1 MESCIDIV
9 IILSLFGL
17 VLTILAFLL
26 LTVFDDS
33 FFLFLIFVMVFLS
46 FLSCTYFLV
55 YAQEVP
61 IENEALDSSTE
72 VTVPEGDSLEEYKID
87 LMNEYLKDI
96 RDSLVATSSDV
107 QPLTDELDTIEGVP
121 DLTEDIYDENLVA
134 NVTPASELSHSSFYS
149 AGNNLTYTN
158 VLKYKLLID
167 GTVYYCLFPPNIKDY
182 LMVDKDGYLYNSST
196 STVWGKLY
204 RNTLDL
210 NADNGMILHLDGA
223 LNNNYY
229 SLRNNHSNNYI
240 RTYSWRW
247 YSGSYHLEQ
256 SDRYVHVKVQK
267 MYQPFLVS
275 DSLTII
281 LIFLVGGGVFICL
294 YNLYRHY

>member
-9 IILSLFGL
+9 IILTLLAVFLIIVSFLILLFIDGDFYFFSIILIVLL
-17 VLTILAFLL
+17 VLSLCY
-26 LTVFDDS
+26 
-33 FFLFLIFVMVFLS
+33 S
-46 FLSCTYFLV
+46 FL
-55 YAQEVP
+55 AHAEEVP
-61 IENEALDSSTE
+61 IENEASESSIDK
-72 VTVPEGDSLEEYKID
+72 TVPEVNSLEEYKID

-121 DLTEDIYDENLVA
+121 DLTEDIYDENLVTD
-134 NVTPASELSHSSFYS
+134 VTPASELSHSSFYS

-210 NADNGMILHLDGA
+210 NADNGMILHLEGA

-275 DSLTII
+275 DSLMII

>member
-9 IILSLFGL
+9 IILALLAGFLIIVAFLIILFIDGDFYFFSIIPIVLL
-17 VLTILAFLL
+17 VLSLCY
-26 LTVFDDS
+26 
-33 FFLFLIFVMVFLS
+33 S
-46 FLSCTYFLV
+46 FL
-55 YAQEVP
+55 AHAEEVP

-72 VTVPEGDSLEEYKID
+72 VTVPEVNSLEEYKID

-96 RDSLVATSSDV
+96 RDSLIATSSDV

-121 DLTEDIYDENLVA
+121 DLTEDIYDENLVTD
-134 NVTPASELSHSSFYS
+134 VTPASELSHSSFYS

-210 NADNGMILHLDGA
+210 NADNGMILHLNGA

-229 SLRNNHSNNYI
+229 SLRDQHSNNYI

-275 DSLTII
+275 DSLMII

>member
-1 MESCIDIV
+1 MDSCIDIV
-9 IILSLFGL
+9 IILASLAGFLIIVAFLIILFIDGDFYFFSIIPIVLL
-17 VLTILAFLL
+17 VLSLYY
-26 LTVFDDS
+26 
-33 FFLFLIFVMVFLS
+33 S
-46 FLSCTYFLV
+46 FLTH
-55 YAQEVP
+55 AEEVP

-72 VTVPEGDSLEEYKID
+72 VTVSEGDSLEEYKID

-121 DLTEDIYDENLVA
+121 DLTEDIYDENLVTD
-134 NVTPASELSHSSFYS
+134 VTPASELSHSSFYS

-204 RNTLDL
+204 RNNLDL
-210 NADNGMILHLDGA
+210 NADNGMILHLNGA

-229 SLRNNHSNNYI
+229 SLRDNHSNNYI

-275 DSLTII
+275 DSLMII